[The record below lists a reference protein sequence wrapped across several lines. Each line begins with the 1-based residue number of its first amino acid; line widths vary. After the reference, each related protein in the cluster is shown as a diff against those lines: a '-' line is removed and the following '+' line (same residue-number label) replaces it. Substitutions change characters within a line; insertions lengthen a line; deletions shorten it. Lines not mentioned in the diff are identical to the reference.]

1 MAELLH
7 RSDWLAH
14 LVDITLVAVLVYR
27 LVVHLKETTAIRLL
41 LTLPVVL
48 IAYLL
53 AQLSDLRAFQWL
65 LDNFLGSLIVI
76 LVVVFQYDIRRAF
89 LSLSRNHLMKQ
100 REPDEGDAH
109 AVIEELLVAVDAM
122 AGKRIGALI
131 VVEREVAL
139 DNLIAIGTEI
149 DAKVTSELISSIFLP
164 YSPIH
169 DGAVIIQHG
178 KLTKAGCFLPLTQN
192 PEVAKELGTRH
203 RAAIGLTELCD
214 AMVIVVSEE
223 SGGVSVVVGGRIT
236 RNLDLQALRKVLKR
250 LIEAR
255 WLQ

>member
-1 MAELLH
+1 MFELLH
-7 RSDWLAH
+7 KSLWLWH
-14 LVDITLVAVLVYR
+14 LVDIALVAFLVYR
-27 LVVHLKETTAIRLL
+27 LVIHLRETTAIRLL

-53 AQLSDLRAFQWL
+53 AQLSDLRALQWV

-89 LSLSRNHLMKQ
+89 LFFTKKHLLK
-100 REPDEGDAH
+100 RLEPDDEEAH
-109 AVIEELLVAVDAM
+109 AIIEELLVAVESM

-131 VVEREVAL
+131 VVEREMSL
-139 DNLIAIGTEI
+139 DNLIAVGTDI

-169 DGAVIIQHG
+169 DGAVILQRG

-203 RAAIGLTELCD
+203 RAAIGLTELTD
-214 AMVIVVSEE
+214 AVVVVVSEE

-236 RNLDLQALRKVLKR
+236 RDLDPPALRKVLTR
-250 LIEAR
+250 LIEPR

>member
-1 MAELLH
+1 MVELLH
-7 RSDWLAH
+7 KSVWLSH
-14 LVDITLVAVLVYR
+14 LVDIALVAFLVYR
-27 LVVHLKETTAIRLL
+27 LAIHLKETTAIRVL

-53 AQLSDLRAFQWL
+53 AQLSDLRALKWL
-65 LDNFLGSLIVI
+65 LDNFLGSLVVI
-76 LVVVFQYDIRRAF
+76 LVVAFQYDIRRAF
-89 LSLSRNHLMKQ
+89 LSFTKNHLLKR
-100 REPDEGDAH
+100 REPEEGEAH
-109 AVIEELLVAVDAM
+109 TIIEELLVAVEGM

-131 VVEREVAL
+131 VVEREMAL
-139 DNLIAIGTEI
+139 DNLIAVGTEI

-169 DGAVIIQHG
+169 DGAVIIQRG

-203 RAAIGLTELCD
+203 RAAIGLTELSD
-214 AMVIVVSEE
+214 AVVAVVSEE

-236 RNLDLQALRKVLKR
+236 RDLDPPALRKVLKR
-250 LIEAR
+250 LIEPR

>member
-27 LVVHLKETTAIRLL
+27 LVVHLKEATAIRLL

-48 IAYLL
+48 IAYLV

-109 AVIEELLVAVDAM
+109 AVIEELLMAVDAM

-214 AMVIVVSEE
+214 AVVIVVSEE

>member
-27 LVVHLKETTAIRLL
+27 LVAHLKEATAIRLL

-89 LSLSRNHLMKQ
+89 LSLSRSHLTKQ

-214 AMVIVVSEE
+214 AVVIVVSEE

>member
-7 RSDWLAH
+7 RSDWLTH
-14 LVDITLVAVLVYR
+14 LVDIALVAFLVYR
-27 LVVHLKETTAIRLL
+27 LVIHLKETTAIRLL
-41 LTLPVVL
+41 LTLPIVL

-65 LDNFLGSLIVI
+65 LDNFLGSLVVI
-76 LVVVFQYDIRRAF
+76 LVVIFQYDIRRAF
-89 LSLSRNHLMKQ
+89 LSFSRNHLVK
-100 REPDEGDAH
+100 RWEPDEDESH
-109 AVIEELLVAVDAM
+109 AVIEELLAAVEGM

-214 AMVIVVSEE
+214 AVVIVVSEE
-223 SGGVSVVVGGRIT
+223 SGGVSVVVSGRIT
-236 RNLDLQALRKVLKR
+236 RDLDLQALRKVLKR
-250 LIEAR
+250 LIESR

>member
-7 RSDWLAH
+7 RSDWLTH
-14 LVDITLVAVLVYR
+14 LVDIALVAFLVYR
-27 LVVHLKETTAIRLL
+27 LVIHLKETTAIRLL
-41 LTLPVVL
+41 LTLPIVL

-65 LDNFLGSLIVI
+65 LDNFLGSLAVI

-89 LSLSRNHLMKQ
+89 LSFSRNHLVKR
-100 REPDEGDAH
+100 REPDEEESH
-109 AVIEELLVAVDAM
+109 AIIEELLAAVEGM

-214 AMVIVVSEE
+214 AVVIVVSEE

-236 RNLDLQALRKVLKR
+236 RDLDLQALRKVLKR
-250 LIEAR
+250 LIESR

>member
-1 MAELLH
+1 MVELLH

-53 AQLSDLRAFQWL
+53 AQLSDLHAFQWL
-65 LDNFLGSLIVI
+65 LDNFLGSLVVI

-89 LSLSRNHLMKQ
+89 LSFRKNHLMKQ
-100 REPDEGDAH
+100 REPDGEEDH
-109 AVIEELLVAVDAM
+109 AIIEELLVAVEGM

-214 AMVIVVSEE
+214 AVVIVVSEE

-236 RNLDLQALRKVLKR
+236 RNLDPQALRKVLKR